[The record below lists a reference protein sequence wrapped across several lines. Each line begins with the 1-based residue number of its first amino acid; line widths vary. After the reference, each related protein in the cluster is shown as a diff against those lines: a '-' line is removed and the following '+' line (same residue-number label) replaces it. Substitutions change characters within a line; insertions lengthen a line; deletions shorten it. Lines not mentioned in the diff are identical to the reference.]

1 MGSNFTPLLQR
12 GLSSKLRFHR
22 LDFSCFF
29 ERITP
34 VPPKGET
41 MTVIKNLLAGL
52 VIGVANIIPGV
63 SGGTMMV
70 VLNMFDKII
79 GAVSEFRKNIKGNI
93 LFLLQILIG
102 AAVGIVLFSKGITF
116 MLSNYPMITNFF
128 FIGLIIGSIPL
139 VYKNAMAVKD
149 TAAKGE
155 KAKVGVG
162 SVIAFVL
169 AFALLVIIAFTQA
182 SEGTVDIHTVSVDFM
197 LMLKLFFGGLIAA
210 IAMIVPGVSGSFVM
224 VLFGIYP
231 LVAGA
236 AAVVFPVNM
245 DNWLGILFPIG
256 IPAGLGILLGLLIGA
271 KLIDVLL
278 KRYTQQTYFGI
289 LGLLLG
295 SLFDLWPGFQFNLQ
309 GLIAVLVCLFGFALA
324 FLSSSERVK
333 EYFLKKKQN

>member
-1 MGSNFTPLLQR
+1 
-12 GLSSKLRFHR
+12 
-22 LDFSCFF
+22 
-29 ERITP
+29 
-34 VPPKGET
+34 

-182 SEGTVDIHTVSVDFM
+182 SEGTVDIYTVSVDFM

>member
-1 MGSNFTPLLQR
+1 
-12 GLSSKLRFHR
+12 
-22 LDFSCFF
+22 
-29 ERITP
+29 
-34 VPPKGET
+34 

-149 TAAKGE
+149 AAAKGE
-155 KAKVGVG
+155 KTKVGVG

-182 SEGTVDIHTVSVDFM
+182 SEGTVDIYTVSVDFM

-236 AAVVFPVNM
+236 AAVVFPINM

-295 SLFDLWPGFQFNLQ
+295 SLFDLWPGFQFNLH

>member
-1 MGSNFTPLLQR
+1 
-12 GLSSKLRFHR
+12 
-22 LDFSCFF
+22 
-29 ERITP
+29 
-34 VPPKGET
+34 
-41 MTVIKNLLAGL
+41 MTVIKNMLAGL

-79 GAVSEFRKNIKGNI
+79 GAVSEFRRNIKGNI

-102 AAVGIVLFSKGITF
+102 AGIGIVLFSKGITF

-128 FIGLIIGSIPL
+128 FIGLIVGSIPL
-139 VYKNAMAVKD
+139 VYKNAVAAKD
-149 TAAKGE
+149 SAAKGE
-155 KAKVGVG
+155 KKKISIG

-182 SEGTVDIHTVSVDFM
+182 SETTVDVTAVTIDFM
-197 LMLKLFFGGLIAA
+197 MMVKLFFGGLIAA
-210 IAMIVPGVSGSFVM
+210 VAMIVPGVSGSFVM

-236 AAVVFPVNM
+236 AAVVFPVNL

-295 SLFDLWPGFQFNLQ
+295 SLFDIWPGFQFNLQ
-309 GLIAVLVCLFGFALA
+309 GLVAVLVCIFGFALA
-324 FLSSSERVK
+324 FLSSSDRVK
-333 EYFLKKKQN
+333 NYFLKKKAN

>member
-1 MGSNFTPLLQR
+1 
-12 GLSSKLRFHR
+12 
-22 LDFSCFF
+22 
-29 ERITP
+29 
-34 VPPKGET
+34 

-182 SEGTVDIHTVSVDFM
+182 SEGTVDIYTVSVDFM

-295 SLFDLWPGFQFNLQ
+295 SLFDLWPGFQFNLH

>member
-1 MGSNFTPLLQR
+1 
-12 GLSSKLRFHR
+12 
-22 LDFSCFF
+22 
-29 ERITP
+29 
-34 VPPKGET
+34 

-182 SEGTVDIHTVSVDFM
+182 SEGTVDIYTVSVDFM

-236 AAVVFPVNM
+236 AAVVFPINM

>member
-1 MGSNFTPLLQR
+1 
-12 GLSSKLRFHR
+12 
-22 LDFSCFF
+22 
-29 ERITP
+29 
-34 VPPKGET
+34 

-149 TAAKGE
+149 AAAKGE
-155 KAKVGVG
+155 RAKVGVG

-169 AFALLVIIAFTQA
+169 AFALLVVIAFTQA
-182 SEGTVDIHTVSVDFM
+182 SEGTVDIHTVSVDFL

-245 DNWLGILFPIG
+245 ENWLGILFPIG

-278 KRYTQQTYFGI
+278 KRYPQQTYFGI

-295 SLFDLWPGFQFNLQ
+295 SLFDLWPGFTFNGQ

-333 EYFLKKKQN
+333 AYFLKKKEN